1 MSYNRNGKPI
11 PAEHKP
17 KRIFDMLFVKD
28 GPDAAQ
34 RLALSQSALDELMQD
49 ARLPLVIQARPRNSF
64 RVPTV
69 CKRYRDK
76 NREIQTVAQHSA
88 A

>member
-1 MSYNRNGKPI
+1 MSTDGGTGSPRGAHTMSYNRNGETYSN
-11 PAEHKP
+11 EHKP

-49 ARLPLVIQARPRNSF
+49 AHLSARYPSTTRNSF

-69 CKRYRDK
+69 C
-76 NREIQTVAQHSA
+76 
-88 A
+88 